1 MAEFIKWYLLYTSV
15 CLAMAMLDAWSDGLP
30 FETKPRLWQCAAAG
44 LLLTLMDKNRAHSG
58 HGFSVC
64 RLVEPLRAQWRFRLP
79 QRYLS

>member
-44 LLLTLMDKNRAHSG
+44 LLLTLMDYWFYPVGSLKR
-58 HGFSVC
+58 
-64 RLVEPLRAQWRFRLP
+64 RLAP
-79 QRYLS
+79 QTKTVPIRDTVFPFAI